1 MKISHAC
8 VACHSTRLRSRP
20 AVLMPFLAARIFGWQ
35 PTTITPEWGLRDIDA
50 GQAYS
55 LCATLMCDECG
66 MIFLD
71 MRFDADEMDALHRDY
86 RGAQYT
92 ELRNRFEPGYAAL
105 NAMLREGGDYTA
117 QVEAFIR
124 PHLTCDR
131 PRVLDWGGDTG
142 ANTPF
147 RAEAVRHDV
156 YDISQRS
163 LVEGATAVTEDEIR
177 PGAYD
182 LVVLANVLEHVS
194 HPTATL
200 RLVTSA
206 MDQDTLLYIELPYE
220 DLIRQHH
227 SNDERLALK
236 RHWHEHI
243 NFFTPDSL
251 DHLLRN
257 TGLQTVSRT
266 TKAVTV
272 AGRERHV
279 FLIAARL
286 A

>member
-1 MKISHAC
+1 
-8 VACHSTRLRSRP
+8 
-20 AVLMPFLAARIFGWQ
+20 
-35 PTTITPEWGLRDIDA
+35 
-50 GQAYS
+50 
-55 LCATLMCDECG
+55 

-71 MRFDADEMDALHRDY
+71 MRFDADEMATLYRDY
-86 RGAQYT
+86 RGAHYT
-92 ELRNRFEPGYAAL
+92 ELRDRFEPGYAAL

-117 QVEAFIR
+117 QVEAFIQPYLR
-124 PHLTCDR
+124 KER

-147 RAEAVRHDV
+147 RAEAARHDV
-156 YDISQRS
+156 YDISQCS
-163 LVEGATAVTEDEIR
+163 LVAGATNVARHQIR

-194 HPTATL
+194 DPVDTL
-200 RLVTSA
+200 RLVAGA
-206 MDQDTLLYIELPYE
+206 MDRETLLYLELPYE
-220 DLIRQHH
+220 DLIRLHKTH
-227 SNDERLALK
+227 DKRLELK

-251 DHLLRN
+251 GHLLRLA
-257 TGLQTVSRT
+257 GLDPVERT
-266 TKAVTV
+266 TRTVMV

>member
-8 VACHSTRLRSRP
+8 VACHSTRLRSRA

-35 PTTITPEWGLRDIDA
+35 PTTITPAWGLRDIPA
-50 GQAYS
+50 GQAYP
-55 LCATLMCDECG
+55 LCGTLMCDECG

-71 MRFDADEMDALHRDY
+71 MRFDADEMDALYRDY
-86 RGAQYT
+86 RGAHYT

-105 NAMLREGGDYTA
+105 NAMLRNGGDYTA

-124 PHLTCDR
+124 PHLSCNR

-147 RAEAVRHDV
+147 RAEAARHDV

-163 LVEGATAVTEDEIR
+163 LVAGATDIARHQIR
-177 PGAYD
+177 PGGYD

-194 HPTATL
+194 YPTTTL
-200 RLVTSA
+200 GLVTGA
-206 MDQDTLLYIELPYE
+206 MDRDTLLYIELPYE

-227 SNDERLALK
+227 SNDERFELK

-243 NFFTPDSL
+243 NFFTPESL
-251 DHLLRN
+251 VHLLRLA
-257 TGLQTVSRT
+257 GLETVET
-266 TKAVTV
+266 TTSAVTV